1 MIGMD
6 LRKTET
12 VLAWFTLGV
21 LVIYFPVETWASLP
35 HGLWSPFYIVDLIA
49 MALLLWGAVRSLRAT
64 PARSP
69 AILCAAYAWTVANGW
84 RATFG
89 RINELLE
96 GGTLDHGPAEM
107 YAVSIATAT
116 GLGCLILS
124 LYLVV
129 SSREDGR

>member
-1 MIGMD
+1 MD
-6 LRKTET
+6 LRKAET
-12 VLAWFTLGV
+12 GLAWFTLGV

-49 MALLLWGAVRSLRAT
+49 MGLLFWGAVRSLRAR
-64 PARSP
+64 PERSP

-89 RINELLE
+89 RMYELAG

-107 YAVSIATAT
+107 YAVSIATAIALT
-116 GLGCLILS
+116 CLILS
-124 LYLVV
+124 VYLVV
-129 SSREDGR
+129 RSSNDRE